1 MVTGLRDAAP
11 QLTRGVSRTM
21 KNLLATTA
29 VLEFGTGLVLIASPS
44 ALATLLLGAQLD
56 SPVGL
61 TVARVGGVALLAI
74 GTACWLAR
82 LEGHSRVARSLAG
95 AMVIYNAG
103 AVAIFVHAALALRLS
118 GIGLWPAVVIHA
130 AMTAWCITSLLSRRS

>member
-1 MVTGLRDAAP
+1 
-11 QLTRGVSRTM
+11 M

-29 VLEFGTGLVLIASPS
+29 VLEFGTGLLLVATPS
-44 ALATLLLGAQLD
+44 VLATLLLGAQLD
-56 SPVGL
+56 TDVGL

-82 LEGHSRVARSLAG
+82 LDGHSRVARGLAG

-103 AVAIFVHAALALRLS
+103 TVAILLHAGLALRLS
-118 GIGLWPAVVIHA
+118 GIGLWPVVVAHA
-130 AMTAWCITSLLSRRS
+130 AMTVWCTTSLLSSRP